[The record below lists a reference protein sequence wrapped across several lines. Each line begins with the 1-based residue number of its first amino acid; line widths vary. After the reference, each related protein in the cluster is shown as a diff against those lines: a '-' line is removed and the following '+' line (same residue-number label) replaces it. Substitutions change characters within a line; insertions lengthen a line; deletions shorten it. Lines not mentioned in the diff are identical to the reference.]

1 MARKGRTEPRVWT
14 PPAREL
20 TPETSLGFEAIT
32 FAEDVLGI
40 TLFPWQKWVLIHALE
55 LNEDGN
61 FRFRTVLLLV
71 ARQNGKSTLLLVL
84 TLWRMFVDEA
94 PLVLGTAQNL
104 DISEELWQEALDV
117 VQATPDLADE
127 VPDSS
132 VVKANG
138 KKSFR
143 TRDGQRYKVT
153 TASRK
158 GGRGLSGD
166 LILLDELREH
176 ATFAAWSAVTKT
188 TMARARAQIWGAS
201 NAGDTLSIVLRRLRA
216 LAHRDLGWPDGDDES
231 EAIGLGATVLDDDED
246 DDTADDSLA
255 LFEYS
260 APPGCSVADRDGWT
274 YANPSLGY
282 SITERAIAAA
292 MRTDPEPEFRTEVL
306 CQWVSST
313 APAPFP
319 VDDWQA
325 TLDNDSR
332 LDPASVTIVAID
344 VSWLRDHTF
353 IARSGFRRDG
363 TPHVEITAS
372 RPGTDWVMDW
382 LEERRDRIDAVVVQT
397 NGAPASSFVDK
408 IDRAGIPRIDWS
420 GGRLGRAHGLAYDHI
435 VNHTVR
441 HLQHPG
447 LDLAAATAYTKRSG
461 DAWIIDR
468 RTSPH
473 DAAPLIAFIAAL
485 WALDQELPDATPIS
499 AYEDADLVFL

>member
-1 MARKGRTEPRVWT
+1 MGRKGHTEPRVFT

-20 TPETSLGFEAIT
+20 TPATSYGFEAIK

-40 TLFPWQKWVLIHALE
+40 ELFPWQKWVLVHALE
-55 LNEDGN
+55 KRDDGN

-117 VQATPDLADE
+117 VQSTPELADE
-127 VPDSS
+127 VPESNI
-132 VVKANG
+132 VKANG

-143 TRDGQRYKVT
+143 TLAGQRYKVT

-176 ATFAAWSAVTKT
+176 STFAAWSAVTKT
-188 TMARARAQIWGAS
+188 TMARERAQIWGAS

-216 LAHRDLGWPDGDDES
+216 LAHRDLGWPDGTEDS
-231 EAIGLGATVLDDDED
+231 EALGLGPADDDGDED
-246 DDTADDSLA
+246 DEGDDSLA

-260 APPGCSVADRDGWT
+260 APPGHAVSDRDTWP

-292 MRTDPEPEFRTEVL
+292 MRTDPEPDFRTEVL
-306 CQWVSST
+306 CQWVDSAT
-313 APAPFP
+313 PGPFP
-319 VDDWQA
+319 TDEWQA

-332 LDPASVTIVAID
+332 LDPESVTIVAVD
-344 VSWLRDHTF
+344 VSWKRDHGF
-353 IARSGFRRDG
+353 IARAGYRRDG
-363 TPHVEITAS
+363 TAHGEITAD
-372 RPGTDWVMDW
+372 RPGTDWIMPW
-382 LEERRDRIDAVVVQT
+382 LIERRDRIDAVIVQT
-397 NGAPASSFVDK
+397 NGAPASSLVDK
-408 IDRAGIPRIDWS
+408 IDRAGIPRVDWS
-420 GGRLGRAHGLAYDHI
+420 GGRLGRAHGDVYDHI
-435 VNHTVR
+435 MNGTVR

-447 LDLAAATAYTKRSG
+447 LDLAAATAHTKRSG

-468 RTSPH
+468 RNSPH
-473 DAAPLIAFIAAL
+473 DAAPLIAFIAAV
-485 WALDQELPDATPIS
+485 WALEQELPDETPIS
-499 AYEDADLVFL
+499 AYESDDLLIL